1 MIYSIEGNIGSGK
14 STLIKYLNEYL
25 DPELFVFIQEPIEDW
40 KQIVDPET
48 KQNKIEQFYGDMKTH
63 AFSFQMMAYISRLV
77 KIKEA
82 LKKYPNKHI
91 IVERSLY
98 TDKNVFAKMLYEDKL
113 IGETDYQIYNQWFS
127 HFIEELPP
135 IHYVY
140 LQTNPEIAL
149 KRIRKRNRSGEESI
163 TIEYIQRCHQKHKE
177 WLLMEPSKHLIING
191 NRERNTKE
199 DYTHIMDM
207 IKKFMITPMDLHKMT
222 MNGIV

>member
-14 STLIKYLNEYL
+14 STLLKYLNEYL
-25 DPELFVFIQEPIEDW
+25 NPELFVFIQEPVEDW
-40 KQIVDPET
+40 KEIIDPET

-91 IVERSLY
+91 VVERSLY

-113 IGETDYQIYNQWFS
+113 ISETDYQIYNKWFS
-127 HFIEELPP
+127 HFIEEMPP

-140 LQTNPEIAL
+140 LQTNPTIAL
-149 KRIRKRNRSGEESI
+149 ERIRKRNRSGEEGI
-163 TIEYIQRCHQKHKE
+163 NMEYIQRCHMKHDE
-177 WLLMEPSKHLIING
+177 WLINIENKLIIDG
-191 NRERNTKE
+191 NENRNTKE
-199 DYTHIMDM
+199 NYIQLMDV
-207 IKKFMITPMDLHKMT
+207 IKTYMITPIDLHKMT
-222 MNGIV
+222 MNGQI

>member
-14 STLIKYLNEYL
+14 STLLKYLKEYL
-25 DPELFVFIQEPIEDW
+25 NPELFVFIQEPVEDW
-40 KQIVDPET
+40 KEIIDPET

-91 IVERSLY
+91 VVERSLY

-113 IGETDYQIYNQWFS
+113 ISETDYQIYNKWFS
-127 HFIEELPP
+127 HFIEEMPP

-140 LQTNPEIAL
+140 LQTNPAIAL
-149 KRIRKRNRSGEESI
+149 ERIRKRNRSGEEGI
-163 TIEYIQRCHQKHKE
+163 NMEYIQRCHMKHDE
-177 WLLMEPSKHLIING
+177 WLINIENKLIIDG
-191 NRERNTKE
+191 NEKRNTKE
-199 DYTHIMDM
+199 NYIQLMDV
-207 IKKFMITPMDLHKMT
+207 IKTYMITPIDLHKMT
-222 MNGIV
+222 MNGQI